1 MITQV
6 CGPSVSGV
14 TKDPR
19 RKAQSV
25 QFKHRSNIAYSQNYT
40 SSNNPYIREEQKAM
54 KTSTAIVLGSF
65 LCVLGYFL
73 FSGWHK
79 SRAFR

>member
-6 CGPSVSGV
+6 CCPNNGGV
-14 TKDPR
+14 AKDPR

-25 QFKHRSNIAYSQNYT
+25 QFKHHSNIPYYQNY
-40 SSNNPYIREEQKAM
+40 SGYSNSYREEEQKAM
-54 KTSTAIVLGSF
+54 RTSTAVVLGSF

-73 FSGWHK
+73 FSGCK
-79 SRAFR
+79 KV